1 MRVFLKPLAIVCAL
15 TVLTPI
21 TSQAALFE
29 DDEARLA
36 ILDLRQQVT
45 GFQNA
50 IIQLQNQLD
59 ESRRENSQLR
69 GSNELLEKRI
79 QELVAQQKSFYKD
92 INSRLKNLEPQQ
104 LEIEGVQGK
113 VQPGEKEAYQEALNA
128 FQDGN
133 LKKSDT
139 AFEEFV
145 KKYPDS
151 PYWPLAQ
158 FWLGNSNYAQKDY
171 KGAILA
177 LQAMI
182 KRYPLHA
189 RIPDALLTLA
199 NSQIE
204 SGQKAA
210 GKKTL
215 EQLLE
220 KHSDSEAAGHVK
232 QALKRLK

>member
-79 QELVAQQKSFYKD
+79 QELVEQQKSFYKD

-145 KKYPDS
+145 KKYPQVDIQLQLSVSPPPITEDLYDVCFRFGNPPDS
-151 PYWPLAQ
+151 RAIAKLIAPNRRILVASP
-158 FWLGNSNYAQKDY
+158 NYLK
-171 KGAILA
+171 KHGAPKSPNDLS
-177 LQAMI
+177 
-182 KRYPLHA
+182 P
-189 RIPDALLTLA
+189 
-199 NSQIE
+199 N
-204 SGQKAA
+204 
-210 GKKTL
+210 
-215 EQLLE
+215 
-220 KHSDSEAAGHVK
+220 
-232 QALKRLK
+232 